1 MLRTGQKVPHPAG
14 RRPPRQGRSFMTIGA
29 GRKTFNLDP
38 RRWWLACLL
47 GRNPLLRWTGSVMPN
62 GTVRS
67 NPSPTIGGRG
77 RQ

>member
-1 MLRTGQKVPHPAG
+1 MHPVLFRDAGLRPTAA
-14 RRPPRQGRSFMTIGA
+14 MTA
-29 GRKTFNLDP
+29 DNH
-38 RRWWLACLL
+38 LL